1 MLKQK
6 EDKMLET
13 LRKDADIIIKNAIES
28 SLPDNAVKKALEKF
42 PEVKGKI
49 VLVSVGKAGWQMA
62 SAAYKELGDRIEGGV
77 VVTKY
82 DHSKGPIG
90 NLQIVEAGHPVP
102 DENSYKGTALAIDS
116 VKDLGKD
123 DMVLFL
129 VSGGGSAL
137 FEKPLIPT
145 MDMENLTSQLLA
157 SGASITEM
165 NTIRKRMS
173 AVKGGKFALICKP
186 ARVFSIVLSDIIG
199 DPLDM
204 IASGP
209 AYPDKSTKEEAIS
222 IAEKY
227 NLTLTPLMKELLEK
241 ETPKSLDNTETYV
254 TGSVKELCA
263 SASITSEKL
272 GYKPFVLTSSL
283 SCIAREAGV
292 FMANIAETYSDSK
305 ESLAFICGGET
316 VVKLT
321 GKGKG
326 GRNQEFALAS
336 APILSKVENAAI
348 FSVGSD
354 GTDGPTD
361 AAGGYVDTETLSTL
375 EKEGVDVNKVL
386 LDNDAY
392 NALKVS
398 NGLVMTGP
406 TGTNVNDFAVLLIKR

>member
-1 MLKQK
+1 MV
-6 EDKMLET
+6 ES
-13 LRKDADIIIKNAIES
+13 LRKDADIIIKKAIES
-28 SLPDNAVKKALEKF
+28 SLPDSAVKKALEKF
-42 PEVKGKI
+42 PTVKGKI
-49 VLVSVGKAGWQMA
+49 VLISVGKAGWQMA
-62 SAAYKELGDRIEGGV
+62 SAAYNELGDKIDSGV

-82 DHSKGPIG
+82 GHDKGPIG
-90 NLQIVEAGHPVP
+90 NIKIVEAGHPVP
-102 DENSYKGTALAIDS
+102 DENSYRGTEEAINA
-116 VKDLGKD
+116 VKDLTED

-137 FEKPLIPT
+137 FEKPLIPSQ
-145 MDMENLTSQLLA
+145 DMEKLTSELLA

-173 AVKGGKFALICKP
+173 SVKGGKFALICKP

-209 AYPDKSTKEEAIS
+209 AYPDKSTSEEAMA

-227 NLTLTPLMKELLEK
+227 NLALTPEMKELLSK
-241 ETPKSLDNTETYV
+241 ETPKSLDNVETYV
-254 TGSVKELCA
+254 TGSVKELCK
-263 SASITSEKL
+263 SAYKSAEKL
-272 GYKPFVLTSSL
+272 GYKPFILTSSL

-292 FMANIAETYSDSK
+292 FMANIAETYSQSK

-336 APILSKVENAAI
+336 APILSKIENAAI

-361 AAGGYVDTETLSTL
+361 AAGGYVDTDTLKAL
-375 EKEGVDVNKVL
+375 EEKGIDVGKVL
-386 LDNDAY
+386 MDNDAY
-392 NALKVS
+392 NALKETD
-398 NGLVMTGP
+398 GLIITGP

>member
-1 MLKQK
+1 MV
-6 EDKMLET
+6 ES
-13 LRKDADIIIKNAIES
+13 LRKDADIIIKKAIES
-28 SLPDNAVKKALEKF
+28 SLPDSAVKKALEKF
-42 PEVKGKI
+42 PTVKGKI
-49 VLVSVGKAGWQMA
+49 VLISVGKAGWQMA
-62 SAAYKELGDRIEGGV
+62 SAAYNELGDKIDSGV

-82 DHSKGPIG
+82 GHDKGPIG
-90 NLQIVEAGHPVP
+90 NIKIVEAGHPVP
-102 DENSYKGTALAIDS
+102 DENSYRGTEEAINA
-116 VKDLGKD
+116 VKDLTED

-137 FEKPLIPT
+137 FEKPLIPSQ
-145 MDMENLTSQLLA
+145 DMEKLTSELLA

-173 AVKGGKFALICKP
+173 SVKGGKFALICKP

-204 IASGP
+204 IALGP
-209 AYPDKSTKEEAIS
+209 AYPDKSTSEEAMA

-227 NLTLTPLMKELLEK
+227 NLTLTPEMKELLSK
-241 ETPKSLDNTETYV
+241 ETPKSLDNVETYV
-254 TGSVKELCA
+254 TGSVKELCK
-263 SASITSEKL
+263 SAYESAEKL
-272 GYKPFVLTSSL
+272 GYKPFILTSSL

-292 FMANIAETYSDSK
+292 FMANIAETYSQSK

-336 APILSKVENAAI
+336 APILSKIENAAV

-361 AAGGYVDTETLSTL
+361 AAGGYVDTDTLKTL
-375 EKEGVDVNKVL
+375 EEKGIDVGKVL
-386 LDNDAY
+386 MDNDAY
-392 NALKVS
+392 NALKAS
-398 NGLVMTGP
+398 DGLIITGP

>member
-1 MLKQK
+1 
-6 EDKMLET
+6 
-13 LRKDADIIIKNAIES
+13 
-28 SLPDNAVKKALEKF
+28 KKALEKF

-62 SAAYKELGDRIEGGV
+62 SAAYNELGDRIDSGV

-82 DHSKGPIG
+82 GHDKGKIG
-90 NLQIVEAGHPVP
+90 NIKIVEAGHPVP
-102 DENSYKGTALAIDS
+102 DENSYRGTEEAINA
-116 VKDLGKD
+116 VKDLSED

-145 MDMENLTSQLLA
+145 GDMEKLTSELLA

-173 AVKGGKFALICKP
+173 SVKGGKFAQICKP

-209 AYPDKSTKEEAIS
+209 AYPDKSTTEEALS

-227 NLTLTPLMKELLEK
+227 NLTLTPLMKELLSK
-241 ETPKSLDNTETYV
+241 DTPKSLDNVETYV
-254 TGSVKELCA
+254 TGSVKELCK
-263 SASITSEKL
+263 SAYESAEKL
-272 GYKPFVLTSSL
+272 GYKPFILTSSL

-292 FMANIAETYSDSK
+292 FMANIAETYSSSK

-326 GRNQEFALAS
+326 GRNQEFALAA
-336 APILSKVENAAI
+336 APILSKIENAAI

-361 AAGGYVDTETLSTL
+361 AAGGYVDTETLSL
-375 EKEGVDVNKVL
+375 FSKKGIDVDKVL

-392 NALKVS
+392 NALKAS
-398 NGLVMTGP
+398 DGLIITGP

>member
-1 MLKQK
+1 MV
-6 EDKMLET
+6 ES
-13 LRKDADIIIKNAIES
+13 LRKDADIIIKKAIES
-28 SLPDNAVKKALEKF
+28 SLPDSAVKKALEKF
-42 PEVKGKI
+42 PTVKGKI
-49 VLVSVGKAGWQMA
+49 VLISVGKAGWQMA
-62 SAAYKELGDRIEGGV
+62 SAAYNELGDKIDSGV

-82 DHSKGPIG
+82 GHDKGPIG
-90 NLQIVEAGHPVP
+90 NIKIVEAGHPVP
-102 DENSYKGTALAIDS
+102 DENSYRGTEEAINA
-116 VKDLGKD
+116 VKDLTED

-137 FEKPLIPT
+137 FEKPLIPSQ
-145 MDMENLTSQLLA
+145 DMEKLTSELLA

-173 AVKGGKFALICKP
+173 SVKGGKFALICKP

-209 AYPDKSTKEEAIS
+209 AYPDKSTSEEAMA
-222 IAEKY
+222 IAENY
-227 NLTLTPLMKELLEK
+227 NLTLTPEMKELLSK
-241 ETPKSLDNTETYV
+241 ETPKSLDNVETYV
-254 TGSVKELCA
+254 TGSVKELCK
-263 SASITSEKL
+263 SAYESAEKL
-272 GYKPFVLTSSL
+272 GYKPFILTSSL

-292 FMANIAETYSDSK
+292 FMANIAETYSQSK

-336 APILSKVENAAI
+336 APILSKIENAAI

-361 AAGGYVDTETLSTL
+361 AAGGYVDTDTLKTL
-375 EKEGVDVNKVL
+375 EEKGIDVGKVL
-386 LDNDAY
+386 MDNDAY
-392 NALKVS
+392 NALKAS
-398 NGLVMTGP
+398 DGLIITGP

>member
-1 MLKQK
+1 MV
-6 EDKMLET
+6 DA
-13 LRKDADIIIKNAIES
+13 LREDADIIIKKAIES
-28 SLPDNAVKKALEKF
+28 SLPDSAVKKALEKF

-62 SAAYKELGDRIEGGV
+62 AAAYKELGNRIDSGV

-82 DHSKGPIG
+82 GHDNGQIG
-90 NLQIVEAGHPVP
+90 NIKIVEAGHPVP
-102 DENSYKGTALAIDS
+102 DENSYRGTEEAINC
-116 VKDLGKD
+116 VKDLGED

-145 MDMENLTSQLLA
+145 EDMERLTSELLA

-173 AVKGGKFALICKP
+173 SVKGGKFALICKP

-209 AYPDKSTKEEAIS
+209 AYPDKSTCEEALS

-227 NLTLTPLMKELLEK
+227 NLTLTPLMKELLSK

-254 TGSVKELCA
+254 TGSVKELCKTA
-263 SASITSEKL
+263 YESAEKL
-272 GYKPFVLTSSL
+272 GYKPFILTSSL

-292 FMANIAETYSDSK
+292 FMANIAETYSSSK

-336 APILSKVENAAI
+336 APILSKIENAAI

-361 AAGGYVDTETLSTL
+361 AAGGYVDSDTLKTL
-375 EKEGVDVNKVL
+375 EDQGIDVDKVL
-386 LDNDAY
+386 MDNDAY
-392 NALKVS
+392 NALKAS
-398 NGLVMTGP
+398 NGLVITGP

>member
-6 EDKMLET
+6 EEKMLET

-157 SGASITEM
+157 SGASMTEM

>member
-1 MLKQK
+1 MLKEK
-6 EDKMLET
+6 EKHMLESV
-13 LRKDADIIIKNAIES
+13 RKDADIIIKNAIEAA
-28 SLPDNAVKKALEKF
+28 LPDSAVKKALEKF
-42 PEVKGKI
+42 PKVKGKI
-49 VLVSVGKAGWQMA
+49 VLISVGKAGWQMA
-62 SAAYKELGDRIEGGV
+62 YAAYKELGDRIDSGV

-82 DHSKGPIG
+82 DHSKGQIG
-90 NLQIVEAGHPVP
+90 NLKIVEAGHPVP
-102 DENSYKGTALAIDS
+102 DENSYRGTEEAINA
-116 VKDLGKD
+116 VKDLKED

-145 MDMENLTSQLLA
+145 DDMKRLTSELLA

-209 AYPDKSTKEEAIS
+209 AYPDKSTKEEAMA
-222 IAEKY
+222 IADKY
-227 NLTLTPLMKELLEK
+227 KLTLTPLMKTLLEK

-254 TGSVKELCA
+254 TGSVKELCKTA
-263 SASITSEKL
+263 KESAERL
-272 GYKPFVLTSSL
+272 GYKPFILTSSL

-292 FMANIAETYSDSK
+292 FMANIAENYSQSK

-336 APILSKVENAAI
+336 APILSSIDNAAI

-354 GTDGPTD
+354 GPDGPTD
-361 AAGGYVDTETLSTL
+361 AAGGYVDTETLSCL
-375 EKEGVDVNKVL
+375 ESKGIDVAKVL
-386 LDNDAY
+386 MDNDAY
-392 NALKVS
+392 NALLAS

-406 TGTNVNDFAVLLIKR
+406 TGTNVNDFAVLLLKR

>member
-1 MLKQK
+1 MV
-6 EDKMLET
+6 ES
-13 LRKDADIIIKNAIES
+13 LRKDADIIIKKAIES
-28 SLPDNAVKKALEKF
+28 SLPDSAVKKALEKF
-42 PEVKGKI
+42 PTVKGKI
-49 VLVSVGKAGWQMA
+49 VLISVGKAGWQMA
-62 SAAYKELGDRIEGGV
+62 SAAYNELGDKIDSGV

-82 DHSKGPIG
+82 GHDKGPIG
-90 NLQIVEAGHPVP
+90 NIKIVEAGHPVP
-102 DENSYKGTALAIDS
+102 DENSYRGTEEAINA
-116 VKDLGKD
+116 VKDLTED

-137 FEKPLIPT
+137 FEKPLIPSQ
-145 MDMENLTSQLLA
+145 DMEKLTSELLA

-173 AVKGGKFALICKP
+173 SVKGGKFALICKP

-209 AYPDKSTKEEAIS
+209 AYPDKSTSEEAMA

-227 NLTLTPLMKELLEK
+227 NLTLTPEMKELLSK
-241 ETPKSLDNTETYV
+241 ETPKSLDNVETYV
-254 TGSVKELCA
+254 TGSVKELCK
-263 SASITSEKL
+263 SAYESAEKL
-272 GYKPFVLTSSL
+272 GYKPFILTSSL

-292 FMANIAETYSDSK
+292 FMANIAETYSQSK

-336 APILSKVENAAI
+336 APILSKIENAAI

-361 AAGGYVDTETLSTL
+361 AAGGYVDTDTLKAL
-375 EKEGVDVNKVL
+375 EEKGIDVGKVL
-386 LDNDAY
+386 MDNDAY
-392 NALKVS
+392 NALKETD
-398 NGLVMTGP
+398 GLIITGP

>member
-1 MLKQK
+1 MLKA
-6 EDKMLET
+6 
-13 LRKDADIIIKNAIES
+13 LRNDADIIIKKAIES
-28 SLPDNAVKKALEKF
+28 ALPDSAVKKALKNF

-49 VLVSVGKAGWQMA
+49 VLVSIGKAGWQMA
-62 SAAYKELGDRIEGGV
+62 AAAYSELKERINGGV

-82 DHSKGPIG
+82 DHNMGPIG
-90 NLQIVEAGHPVP
+90 NLEIIEAGHPVP
-102 DENSYKGTALAIDS
+102 DENSYKGTAKAIEA

-145 MDMENLTSQLLA
+145 SDMERLTSELLA

-173 AVKGGKFALICKP
+173 AVKGGKFALISAP
-186 ARVFSIVLSDIIG
+186 AKVFSIVLSDIIG

-209 AYPDKSTKEEAIS
+209 AYPDKSTKEEAKA

-227 NLTLTPLMKELLEK
+227 NLTLTEEMKKLLDE
-241 ETPKSLDNTETYV
+241 ETPKSLDNVETYV

-263 SASITSEKL
+263 SASNTSKEL
-272 GYKPFVLTSSL
+272 GYKPIVLTSSL

-292 FMANIAETYSDSK
+292 FMANIAETYKDSK
-305 ESLAFICGGET
+305 ESLAFIIGGET

-326 GRNQEFALAS
+326 GRNQELALSAS
-336 APILSKVENAAI
+336 PILSKVENAAL

-375 EKEGVDVNKVL
+375 NENGIDVDKVL

-398 NGLVMTGP
+398 GGLVITGP
-406 TGTNVNDFAVLLIKR
+406 TGTNVNDFGVLLIKR

>member
-1 MLKQK
+1 MV
-6 EDKMLET
+6 ES
-13 LRKDADIIIKNAIES
+13 LRKDADIIIKKAIES
-28 SLPDNAVKKALEKF
+28 SLPDSAVKKALEKF
-42 PEVKGKI
+42 PTVKGKI
-49 VLVSVGKAGWQMA
+49 VLISVGKAGWQMA
-62 SAAYKELGDRIEGGV
+62 SAAYNELGDKIDSGV

-82 DHSKGPIG
+82 GHDKGPIG
-90 NLQIVEAGHPVP
+90 NIKIVEAGHPVP
-102 DENSYKGTALAIDS
+102 DENSYRGTEEAINA
-116 VKDLGKD
+116 VKDLTED

-137 FEKPLIPT
+137 FEKPLIPSQ
-145 MDMENLTSQLLA
+145 DMEKLTSELLA

-173 AVKGGKFALICKP
+173 SVKGGKFALICKP

-209 AYPDKSTKEEAIS
+209 AYPDKSTSEEAMA
-222 IAEKY
+222 IAENY
-227 NLTLTPLMKELLEK
+227 NLTLTPEMKELLSK
-241 ETPKSLDNTETYV
+241 ETPKSLDNVETYV
-254 TGSVKELCA
+254 TGSVKELCK
-263 SASITSEKL
+263 SAYESAEKL
-272 GYKPFVLTSSL
+272 GYKPFILTSSL

-292 FMANIAETYSDSK
+292 FMANIAETYSQSK

-336 APILSKVENAAI
+336 APILSKIENAAI

-361 AAGGYVDTETLSTL
+361 AAGGYVDTDTLKTL
-375 EKEGVDVNKVL
+375 EEKGIDVGKVL
-386 LDNDAY
+386 MDNDAY
-392 NALKVS
+392 NALKETD
-398 NGLVMTGP
+398 GLIITGP

>member
-1 MLKQK
+1 MV
-6 EDKMLET
+6 ES
-13 LRKDADIIIKNAIES
+13 LRKDADIIIKKAIES
-28 SLPDNAVKKALEKF
+28 SLPDSAVKKALEKF
-42 PEVKGKI
+42 PAVKGKI
-49 VLVSVGKAGWQMA
+49 VLISVGKAGWQMA
-62 SAAYKELGDRIEGGV
+62 SAAYNELGDKIDSGV

-82 DHSKGPIG
+82 GHDKGPIG
-90 NLQIVEAGHPVP
+90 NIKIVEAGHPVP
-102 DENSYKGTALAIDS
+102 DENSYRGTEEAINA
-116 VKDLGKD
+116 VKDLTED

-137 FEKPLIPT
+137 FEKPLIPSQ
-145 MDMENLTSQLLA
+145 DMEKLTSELLA

-173 AVKGGKFALICKP
+173 SVKGGKFALICKP

-209 AYPDKSTKEEAIS
+209 AYPDKSTSEEAMA

-227 NLTLTPLMKELLEK
+227 NLTLTPEMKELLSK
-241 ETPKSLDNTETYV
+241 ETPKSLDNVETYV
-254 TGSVKELCA
+254 TGSVKELCK
-263 SASITSEKL
+263 SAYESAEKL
-272 GYKPFVLTSSL
+272 GYKPFILTSSL

-292 FMANIAETYSDSK
+292 FMANIAETYSQSK

-336 APILSKVENAAI
+336 APILSKIENAAI

-361 AAGGYVDTETLSTL
+361 AAGGYVDTDTLKAL
-375 EKEGVDVNKVL
+375 EEKGIDVGKVL
-386 LDNDAY
+386 MDNDAY
-392 NALKVS
+392 NALKETD
-398 NGLVMTGP
+398 GLIITGP

>member
-361 AAGGYVDTETLSTL
+361 AAGGYVDTETLTTL